1 MTVDINMC
9 VFQINM
15 RQIGFIAM
23 RISVGRFIY
32 LFIRIQ
38 KKKFSAYV
46 CECVLTIISLILD
59 DWSHTHTAKL
69 ESAAH
74 FIFYIVAMCVYLRV
88 DYIR

>member
-9 VFQINM
+9 IFQINM

-38 KKKFSAYV
+38 KKNGIGSCV
-46 CECVLTIISLILD
+46 CVCVCWL
-59 DWSHTHTAKL
+59 
-69 ESAAH
+69 
-74 FIFYIVAMCVYLRV
+74 
-88 DYIR
+88 